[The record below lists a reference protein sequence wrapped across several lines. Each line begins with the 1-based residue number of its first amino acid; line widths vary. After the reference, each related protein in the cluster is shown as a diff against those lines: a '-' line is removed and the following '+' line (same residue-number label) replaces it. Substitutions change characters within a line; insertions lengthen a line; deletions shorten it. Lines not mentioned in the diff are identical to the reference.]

1 MPVSIQIS
9 ALAISAIY
17 YLWRDGYVAE
27 RREKDCRLRQRVA
40 YMLWAAALHDL
51 RPVEGSPTA
60 SNTA

>member
-27 RREKDCRLRQRVA
+27 LRAKDCCLRQRVA
-40 YMLWAAALHDL
+40 YLLSAALHDV
-51 RPVEGSPTA
+51 RPVEEPPTT
-60 SNTA
+60 STAV